1 MKDEPTELDRE
12 AAIFFKPAR
21 GMRVRTTYEPRE
33 WGIVLF
39 YAADEDGL
47 WPDAAAWTPGGA
59 NTRVHLF
66 ERIEALDTDDPATV
80 GAMLSQFEG
89 ATGERVDLMWG
100 WRNVGGSVE
109 YVSQWQQG
117 DGTIH
122 VHLGPTRGAAL
133 VAAMKALKVAK

>member
-1 MKDEPTELDRE
+1 MRDEPTELDRE

-21 GMRVRTTYEPRE
+21 GMRVRTTEEPRE

-80 GAMLSQFEG
+80 GCMLAQVEEAAG
-89 ATGERVDLMWG
+89 ALVVSLWG
-100 WRNVGGSVE
+100 WWSVGCVE
-109 YVSQWQQG
+109 YVAEWQP

-122 VHLGPTRGAAL
+122 THSGHTRAAAL
-133 VAAMKALKVAK
+133 VAAMKAIKGAK